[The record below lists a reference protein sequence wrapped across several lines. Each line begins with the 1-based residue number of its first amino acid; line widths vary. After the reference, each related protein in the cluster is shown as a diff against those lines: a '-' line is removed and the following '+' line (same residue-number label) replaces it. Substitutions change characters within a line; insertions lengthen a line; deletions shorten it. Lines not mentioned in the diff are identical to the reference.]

1 MSNALA
7 LITGDIYGARDAFET
22 VLSDRSI
29 SFERE
34 AEFAIQILSSSDY
47 ALKLAQGNRQSVI
60 NSVTNIAAIGISLN
74 PAKKQAYLVPR
85 DGKICLDISYIGMV
99 ELAVASGS
107 VRWVKAELVREAD
120 RFTLQGFDKPPIHD
134 FNPFSK
140 DRGEVVGVYC
150 VAKTADGDYLTDV
163 MAIDEVNAIRD
174 RSSAWKAWISK
185 QKSCPWVTDP
195 GEMIKKTIVK
205 RASKMWPKTERLDQA
220 IHHLNTEGDEGLAEL
235 APSRAA
241 PAAQEKPAFDL
252 AAWIEKA
259 KKAETTEELEKVWKL
274 GADAARKAGDRPGY
288 DKFKTIVVAAG
299 STLRATDVTPRD
311 EEAAA

>member
-7 LITGDIYGARDAFET
+7 LITGDIYGARDAFEA

-29 SFERE
+29 NFERE
-34 AEFAIQILSSSDY
+34 AEFAIQVLGNSDY
-47 ALKLAQGNRQSVI
+47 AMKLALANRQSVV
-60 NSVTNIAAIGISLN
+60 NAVTNIAAIGISLN

-85 DGKICLDISYIGMV
+85 DGRICLDISYIGMV

-107 VRWVKAELVREAD
+107 VRWVKAELVREND
-120 RFTLQGFDKPPIHD
+120 RFTLQGFDKPPVHD
-134 FNPFSK
+134 FNPFAK
-140 DRGEVVGVYC
+140 DRGDVVGVYC
-150 VAKTADGDYLTDV
+150 VAKTADGDYLTDT
-163 MAIDEVNAIRD
+163 MSIDEVNAIRD

-220 IHHLNTEGDEGLAEL
+220 IHHLNTDGEEGLAEL
-235 APSRAA
+235 APQRA
-241 PAAQEKPAFDL
+241 PAAADKPGFDL
-252 AAWIEKA
+252 TAWIEKA
-259 KKAETTEELEKVWKL
+259 KKSATTEDLEKVWKT

-288 DKFKTIVVAAG
+288 DKFKTVVVEVG
-299 STLRATDVTPRD
+299 SSLRATDVTPKQ
-311 EEAAA
+311 EEQA